1 MQQKGLL
8 SHRLISG
15 LKSKALKSVQDSFC
29 SADEG
34 GREKKKSKNVHQK
47 KKSSLPAHQT
57 GIPPDENWSVSLIYN
72 TSAGVT
78 VHMDLIHVSLAQH
91 HLQQLLRTRPTQ
103 SLCGVPRVPLFS
115 LSVSTGC

>member
-1 MQQKGLL
+1 MCTK
-8 SHRLISG
+8 
-15 LKSKALKSVQDSFC
+15 
-29 SADEG
+29 
-34 GREKKKSKNVHQK
+34 K

-103 SLCGVPRVPLFS
+103 TLCGVPRVPLFS

>member
-47 KKSSLPAHQT
+47 KKNPRFQLIRLASLQT
-57 GIPPDENWSVSLIYN
+57 RTGVS
-72 TSAGVT
+72 
-78 VHMDLIHVSLAQH
+78 H
-91 HLQQLLRTRPTQ
+91 
-103 SLCGVPRVPLFS
+103 
-115 LSVSTGC
+115 